1 MKSIGVLLNYFH
13 IPKKQLLFCLLL
25 CVSSFGYSQSLTGT
39 TGLLRIP
46 TANLAKDKTVI
57 LGASFLNKQLL
68 AYSNYQYDAIAGYAT
83 IGFLP
88 FLEISIRY
96 TRKIDMPSLEYKT
109 REFADRMPSFRLR
122 LLKEKKNQ
130 PALAIGSGDF
140 ITSVKGS
147 GPHYFA
153 SYYAVITKNLFANT
167 KKPALE
173 LTVGYAFKIGNARY
187 YDMRGVFGGAR
198 IYHPNYQWFS
208 AMIDFDSRY
217 WNMGIRLF
225 LFKHLQI
232 MPVLRNG
239 NIIEGNI
246 AYWIYL

>member
-1 MKSIGVLLNYFH
+1 MICVKILF
-13 IPKKQLLFCLLL
+13 KKCIYLFCLILL
-25 CVSSFGYSQSLTGT
+25 TNVPLIGQSLTGT

-68 AYSNYQYDAIAGYAT
+68 AYSNYRYDAIAAYAT
-83 IGFLP
+83 LGFLP

-96 TRKIDMPSLEYKT
+96 TRQIDRGPDGYEHY
-109 REFADRMPSFRLR
+109 FADRMPSFRLR

-130 PALAIGSGDF
+130 PAFAIGSGDF
-140 ITSVKGS
+140 ITSIKDKG
-147 GPHYFA
+147 PQMFA

-167 KKPALE
+167 EKPALE

-187 YDMRGVFGGAR
+187 YDMRGIFGGAR
-198 IYHPNYQWFS
+198 IYHPKYQWLS

-225 LFKHLQI
+225 LFKHLHI